1 MTTEVLGDRW
11 TPLIVRELILGSTR
25 FNDLVRALPGISRTL
40 LSKRLRHLERK
51 GVLEAWP
58 SPTGRGSEYHL
69 TPAGR
74 DLERVIDAFGRWA
87 IEWLYEEM
95 DAHEIPPTQ
104 LMWWMHRRVD
114 PVRFPPVRTVL
125 EFRFSAPVQTIWL
138 LLERETASVCV
149 QHPGGEVDVV
159 ATATAR
165 TFGQV
170 FRGSRRWH
178 EAVAAGDIEVA
189 GPPRLTRVPAHLV
202 HLEPVGRRHQAA
214 VGPGAAPVPRPGPAG
229 GGVLTGRCARRPL
242 GAGYP
247 GTGTRCLRPVSR
259 ASV

>member
-1 MTTEVLGDRW
+1 MAEHDSYCPVNMATEVLGDRW

-74 DLERVIDAFGRWA
+74 DLEGVIDAFGRWA

-104 LMWWMHRRVD
+104 LMWWMHRRVE
-114 PVRFPPVRTVL
+114 PARFPPARTVL
-125 EFRFSAPVQTIWL
+125 EFRFSRPVQTIWL

-149 QHPGGEVDVV
+149 QHPGGDVDLV

-178 EAVAAGDIEVA
+178 EAVTAGDIDVA
-189 GPPRLTRVPAHLV
+189 GPPRLARSLPTWFTWSPWADVTRQRAGHGPHLT
-202 HLEPVGRRHQAA
+202 
-214 VGPGAAPVPRPGPAG
+214 PVPSRPG
-229 GGVLTGRCARRPL
+229 V
-242 GAGYP
+242 
-247 GTGTRCLRPVSR
+247 
-259 ASV
+259 AS

>member
-1 MTTEVLGDRW
+1 MAEHDSYCPVNMATEVLGDRW

-51 GVLEAWP
+51 GVLETWP

-104 LMWWMHRRVD
+104 LMWWMHRRVE
-114 PVRFPPVRTVL
+114 PARFPPGAHRPRV
-125 EFRFSAPVQTIWL
+125 PVQHTGPDDL
-138 LLERETASVCV
+138 
-149 QHPGGEVDVV
+149 
-159 ATATAR
+159 
-165 TFGQV
+165 
-170 FRGSRRWH
+170 
-178 EAVAAGDIEVA
+178 AA
-189 GPPRLTRVPAHLV
+189 
-202 HLEPVGRRHQAA
+202 
-214 VGPGAAPVPRPGPAG
+214 PGARDGI
-229 GGVLTGRCARRPL
+229 R
-242 GAGYP
+242 
-247 GTGTRCLRPVSR
+247 LRP
-259 ASV
+259 APGW